1 LDVPLGI
8 VAFGMRGCHRD
19 CLVKQAGVPPFKV
32 SGTLNQGEGGYLMA
46 KFEQIDGEHQS
57 FIERQKIFFVA
68 TAAREGRVNVAPKG
82 MDTLRVLSP
91 SRIIWLNLT
100 GTENET
106 AAHLADTPR
115 MTLMWCSFDRNPL
128 ILRAYG
134 GAVSIHPRDTAWREL
149 ITLFPTIPGTRQIL
163 DLHVNMV
170 LTSCGFG
177 VPLFEFSGQ
186 RDTLIR
192 WAETKGEEGLMRFW
206 KERNQLS
213 LDNKP
218 TGLLPE

>member
-1 LDVPLGI
+1 
-8 VAFGMRGCHRD
+8 
-19 CLVKQAGVPPFKV
+19 
-32 SGTLNQGEGGYLMA
+32 MA
-46 KFEQIDGEHQS
+46 QFEQIDAEHQR

-68 TAAREGRVNVAPKG
+68 TAAREGRVNVAAKG
-82 MDTLRVLSP
+82 MDTLRVVDP
-91 SRIIWLNLT
+91 NRIIWLDLT
-100 GTENET
+100 GAENET
-106 AAHLADTPR
+106 AAHLGDTPR

-128 ILRAYG
+128 VLRAYG
-134 GAVSIHPRDTAWREL
+134 DAVAMHPRDTAWCEL
-149 ITLFPTIPGTRQIL
+149 ITLFPTIPGARQIL

-192 WAETKGEEGLMRFW
+192 WAEKKGEEGLMTFW

>member
-1 LDVPLGI
+1 MTQFV
-8 VAFGMRGCHRD
+8 
-19 CLVKQAGVPPFKV
+19 
-32 SGTLNQGEGGYLMA
+32 
-46 KFEQIDGEHQS
+46 QIETEHQR

-68 TAAREGRVNVAPKG
+68 TAAKEGRVNVAAKG
-82 MDTLRVLSP
+82 MDTLRVVDP
-91 SRIIWLNLT
+91 NRIVWLNLT
-100 GTENET
+100 GAENET

-128 ILRAYG
+128 VLRAYG
-134 GAVSIHPRDTAWREL
+134 DAVAMHPRDAAWGEL
-149 ITLFPTIPGTRQIL
+149 ITLFQTIPGARQIL

-192 WAETKGEEGLMRFW
+192 WAEKKGEEGLMTFW

>member
-1 LDVPLGI
+1 
-8 VAFGMRGCHRD
+8 
-19 CLVKQAGVPPFKV
+19 
-32 SGTLNQGEGGYLMA
+32 MA
-46 KFEQIDGEHQS
+46 KRIFEQIEGEHRN
-57 FIERQKIFFVA
+57 FIERQQIFFVA

-82 MDTLRVLSP
+82 MDTLRVVGP
-91 SRIIWLNLT
+91 NRIIWLNLT
-100 GTENET
+100 GGENET
-106 AAHLADTPR
+106 AAHLADMSR
-115 MTLMWCSFDRNPL
+115 MTLMWCSFDRNPF

-134 GAVSIHPRDTAWREL
+134 DAVAIHPRDTSWREI
-149 ITLFPTIPGTRQIL
+149 ITLFPTIPGARQIL

-192 WAETKGEEGLMRFW
+192 WAERKGEEGLMTFW

-213 LDNKP
+213 LDNQP
-218 TGLLPE
+218 TGLLSE

>member
-1 LDVPLGI
+1 
-8 VAFGMRGCHRD
+8 
-19 CLVKQAGVPPFKV
+19 
-32 SGTLNQGEGGYLMA
+32 MA
-46 KFEQIDGEHQS
+46 QFAQIQTEHQR

-68 TAAREGRVNVAPKG
+68 TAAKEGRVNVAAKG
-82 MDTLRVLSP
+82 MDTLRVVDP
-91 SRIIWLNLT
+91 NRIVWLNLT
-100 GTENET
+100 GAENET
-106 AAHLADTPR
+106 AAHLADAAR

-128 ILRAYG
+128 VLRAYG
-134 GAVSIHPRDTAWREL
+134 DAVATHLRDAGWGEL
-149 ITLFPTIPGTRQIL
+149 IALFPTIPGARQIL

-192 WAETKGEEGLMRFW
+192 WADKKGEEGLMTFW